1 MKQRIV
7 SLAVI
12 LCLLFSLTACG
23 GGQDQAGNGG
33 QDAASTPMT
42 EEAYQEQVDAL
53 SADIGEAMA
62 SLGTLSASDE
72 DTLREGVEAI
82 RAMIAPFRDFAA
94 ISNPP
99 EAWTEAHGKVAAG
112 CTLFA
117 DSLEG
122 MCGSL
127 IQMLDGEITA
137 EAYSSAITDYTADLN
152 EAAAQLT
159 EGLGMMEG

>member
-1 MKQRIV
+1 MKQRII
-7 SLAVI
+7 SLSI
-12 LCLLFSLTACG
+12 LLCLLLTLAACG
-23 GGQDQAGNGG
+23 GHQTSGEDQAN
-33 QDAASTPMT
+33 SPMS
-42 EEAYQEQVDAL
+42 EEAYQEQADAL
-53 SADIGEAMA
+53 SADVGTAIA
-62 SLGTLSASDE
+62 SLGSLTATDEAS
-72 DTLREGVEAI
+72 LREGIEAI
-82 RAMIAPFRDFAA
+82 RAMATPFRDFAA

-122 MCGSL
+122 MCDSL
-127 IQMLDGEITA
+127 TQMLDGEITA

>member
-1 MKQRIV
+1 MKQRII
-7 SLAVI
+7 SLSI
-12 LCLLFSLTACG
+12 LLCLLLTLAACG
-23 GGQDQAGNGG
+23 GHQTSGEDQAN
-33 QDAASTPMT
+33 SPMS
-42 EEAYQEQVDAL
+42 EEAYQEQADAL
-53 SADIGEAMA
+53 SADVGTAIA
-62 SLGTLSASDE
+62 SLGSLTATDEAS
-72 DTLREGVEAI
+72 LREGIEAI
-82 RAMIAPFRDFAA
+82 RAMATPFRDFAA

>member
-1 MKQRIV
+1 MKQRIT
-7 SLAVI
+7 SLAVV

-23 GGQDQAGNGG
+23 GGQNQAENGG
-33 QDAASTPMT
+33 QDAASAPMT

-62 SLGTLSASDE
+62 SLGALSVSDE
-72 DTLREGVEAI
+72 ETLREGVETI